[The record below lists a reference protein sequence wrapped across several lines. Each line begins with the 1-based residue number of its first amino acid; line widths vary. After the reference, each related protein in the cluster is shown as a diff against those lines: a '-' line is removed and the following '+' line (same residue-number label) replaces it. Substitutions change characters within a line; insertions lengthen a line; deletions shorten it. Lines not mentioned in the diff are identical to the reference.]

1 MAAFVVT
8 PEDIQN
14 FLVKPSADNQE
25 GVLFA
30 YEAKPGAVESVLPAG
45 LNYVDDVVKGY
56 AVVVQDP
63 SFSAPYMEVSLFVNA
78 EHDGVVQPYFLAG
91 AVHGPGTESRM
102 VMGTQAYGFP
112 LKRAEDILV
121 RRQGDRIYFSITRRG
136 SLLMELEAEL
146 GDFNDEKAADSLAAS
161 ESIWSYKYRA
171 QQQPDGTTPF
181 SDVRLISV
189 RKTQEAELF
198 EPASI
203 IGVNITTTPDDP
215 WGVLAMAKPLGAAWA
230 RISKDTIE
238 GTTIVDTVDAGEA
251 MPLLMAPRFDRGL
264 MTKFANREFN
274 I

>member
-1 MAAFVVT
+1 MSAFVVT

-25 GVLFA
+25 GIVFA
-30 YEAKPGAVESVLPAG
+30 YEAAPGAVESVLPVG
-45 LNYVDDVVKGY
+45 LSPVDNIVKGY

-102 VMGTQAYGFP
+102 IMGTQAYGFP

-121 RRQGDRIYFSITRRG
+121 RRQGDRIYFSVTRRG
-136 SLLMELEAEL
+136 SLLMELEAEI
-146 GDFNDEKAADSLAAS
+146 GDFNDKKAADAFAVSD
-161 ESIWSYKYRA
+161 SIWSYKYRA

-189 RKTQEAELF
+189 RKTLETELC
-198 EPASI
+198 EPAAI
-203 IGVNITTTPDDP
+203 LGINITTTPDDP
-215 WGVLAMAKPLGAAWA
+215 WGVLAMAKPLGAAWV
-230 RISKDTIE
+230 RVSKDTIE
-238 GTTIVDTVDAGEA
+238 GTTIVDTVDAREA

-264 MTKFANREFN
+264 MTKFANREFH

>member
-25 GVLFA
+25 GILFA
-30 YEAKPGAVESVLPAG
+30 YEANPGAVESVLPEG
-45 LNYVDDVVKGY
+45 LKYVDDVVKGY

-91 AVHGPGTESRM
+91 VVHGPGTESRM

-121 RRQGDRIYFSITRRG
+121 RRQGDRIYFSVVRRG
-136 SLLMELEAEL
+136 SLLMELEAQI
-146 GDFNDEKAADSLAAS
+146 GDFNDGKAADVFTAPAGV
-161 ESIWSYKYRA
+161 WSYKYRA

-189 RKTQEAELF
+189 RKSKETELF
-198 EPASI
+198 ESASI

-215 WGVLAMAKPLGAAWA
+215 WGVLAMAKPLGAAWVRVA
-230 RISKDTIE
+230 RDTVE
-238 GTTIVDTVDAGEA
+238 GTTIVDTVDSYKA

>member
-1 MAAFVVT
+1 MANFVVT

-25 GVLFA
+25 GILFA
-30 YEAKPGAVESVLPAG
+30 YEANPGAVESVLPVG
-45 LNYVDDVVKGY
+45 LHPVDNVVKGY

-78 EHDGVVQPYFLAG
+78 EHDGVIQPYFLAG

-121 RRQGDRIYFSITRRG
+121 RRQGDRLYFSIVRRG
-136 SLLMELEAEL
+136 SLLMELEAQT
-146 GDFNDEKAADSLAAS
+146 GGFNSAKTADLFAPAGAV
-161 ESIWSYKYRA
+161 WSYKYRA

-189 RKTQEAELF
+189 KKTIETELL

-203 IGVNITTTPDDP
+203 LGVNITTTPDDP
-215 WGVLAMAKPLGAAWA
+215 WGVLAMAKPLGAAWV

-238 GTTIVDTVDAGEA
+238 GTKIVDTVDSAKA